1 MSRFDDRRIVQN
13 MPSSGWL
20 AERDVDGV
28 LSVLGM
34 ATASDG
40 VQPFELPVVQRLVEL
55 IPAVDAG
62 YWEYEEGRDPCRG
75 GRNLFFVRQSEGKP
89 RFNSEFWQSLSA
101 RDLLRWWPLHDDRLR
116 PLETAVRLSDFVSE
130 RAKKRH
136 PWYAEVMR
144 PIAQEHEC
152 KMLLPAPAGVSRGF
166 YFVRDAGSRDFD
178 ERDRAVLN
186 VLRPHLEAVRRRW
199 EHRHAGAVGLTARE
213 RELVLLL
220 RDGLTNKEIADRL
233 SISIATVRTHFDN
246 IYEKL
251 GVHTRTAALA
261 RVFSAYTQDGLS

>member
-1 MSRFDDRRIVQN
+1 MSRFDDGRIVQN
-13 MPSSGWL
+13 MPSSAWL
-20 AERDVDGV
+20 AERDVNRV
-28 LSVLGM
+28 LSVLGA

-40 VQPFELPVVQRLVEL
+40 AQPFELPVVQRLVEL

-62 YWEYEEGRDPCRG
+62 YWEYEEGRDPGRG
-75 GRNLFFVRQSEGKP
+75 GRNLFFVQQSEGDG
-89 RFNSEFWQSLSA
+89 FNSEHWKSVA
-101 RDLLRWWPLHDDRLR
+101 AKDLLRWWPLHDDRLR
-116 PLETAVRLSDFVSE
+116 PMETAVRLSDFVSE

-152 KMLLPAPAGVSRGF
+152 KMLLPAPAGVTRGF
-166 YFVRDAGSRDFD
+166 YFVRAAGSRDFD

-199 EHRHAGAVGLTARE
+199 EQRQAGAVGLTGRE

-233 SISIATVRTHFDN
+233 SISVATVRTHFEN
-246 IYEKL
+246 IFEKL
-251 GVHTRTAALA
+251 GVHTRTAAVA
-261 RVFSAYTQDGLS
+261 RVFSAYTGDGLS

>member
-1 MSRFDDRRIVQN
+1 

-28 LSVLGM
+28 LSVLGV

-40 VQPFELPVVQRLVEL
+40 VQPFELPLVQRLVEL

-62 YWEYEEGRDPCRG
+62 YWEYEEGRDPGRG
-75 GRNLFFVRQSEGKP
+75 GRNLFFVQQSEGNG
-89 RFNSEFWQSLSA
+89 FNSEHWRRVA
-101 RDLLRWWPLHDDRLR
+101 AKDLLRWWPLHDDRLR
-116 PLETAVRLSDFVSE
+116 PMQTAARLSDFVSE

-144 PIAQEHEC
+144 PSAQEHEC
-152 KMLLPAPAGVSRGF
+152 KLLLPAPAGVSRGF

-186 VLRPHLEAVRRRW
+186 ALRPHLEAVRRRW
-199 EHRHAGAVGLTARE
+199 DQRQAGVAGLTGRE
-213 RELVLLL
+213 RQLVLLL
-220 RDGLTNKEIADRL
+220 RDGLSNQEIADRL
-233 SISIATVRTHFDN
+233 SISAGTVRTHLEN
-246 IYEKL
+246 IFEKL
-251 GVHTRTAALA
+251 GVHTRTAAVA
-261 RVFSAYTQDGLS
+261 RAFSSTRATSLS